1 MLSLQK
7 IMGDYET
14 GGAGAKLVGPV
25 PPLGPGLKLP
35 LAILAKWCEM
45 GPRSLLNSNGKSH
58 TTFQM
63 R

>member
-1 MLSLQK
+1 
-7 IMGDYET
+7 MGDYET